1 MSIYEPPVW
10 QPDAV
15 PTPFGWKHPTRNEIL
30 VSVKLDMSL
39 YEKKEDVSSTSVD
52 KKEET
57 APAVENVPVVAPK
70 KSTKKKNV

>member
-52 KKEET
+52 TNEKT
-57 APAVENVPVVAPK
+57 TPDVEVIPVVPPK